1 MKSNTVRLAAV
12 PCMPL
17 TSPTSSS
24 LLLNLFAARTLMT
37 QIYISVDSAN
47 ENEYLKIKAFCH
59 QSYLTIEEVII
70 HSFHR
75 VLAVGSVLGY
85 SPWTESRVFEVATG
99 LNMVINDLIF
109 YSIVEI

>member
-47 ENEYLKIKAFCH
+47 END
-59 QSYLTIEEVII
+59 SEV
-70 HSFHR
+70 SQ
-75 VLAVGSVLGY
+75 
-85 SPWTESRVFEVATG
+85 
-99 LNMVINDLIF
+99 N
-109 YSIVEI
+109 